1 MIKNQYKPP
10 KFKEQSFTCP
20 HCEVLTTQ
28 TWSND
33 ESFLESLFEYQYQIF
48 LDYRKDIDYS
58 RQDSIEGFFR
68 HLHYMKP
75 KFLGLN
81 NRPYFLA
88 TCTNPDCDKFS
99 FWVDEKMV
107 YPLVPT
113 SPTPHENMPENVKK
127 TYEEARRVQP
137 ASVRASAAL
146 LRVSLEQLT
155 AHLGE
160 TEGSLNT
167 RIANLKEK
175 GLPSQAIKSL
185 DIVRIYAN
193 EGGAHAGVIDL
204 ESKDNEDILHRL
216 FKLVNFII
224 EKTIADNKEIEEL
237 TAGLPE
243 AKKAGIENRDSK

>member
-1 MIKNQYKPP
+1 MTENQYKPP
-10 KFKEQSFTCP
+10 KFGEKSFTCP
-20 HCEVLTTQ
+20 HCRIVTIQ

-33 ESFLESLFEYQYQIF
+33 KSLLKSLFDYQYQMF
-48 LDYRKDIDYS
+48 LDYRGKIDNYDQRCIS
-58 RQDSIEGFFR
+58 
-68 HLHYMKP
+68 
-75 KFLGLN
+75 KFLNEIKPEFLSAI
-81 NRPYFLA
+81 NRPYFLGICSS
-88 TCTNPDCDKFS
+88 TDCKKLS

-107 YPLVPT
+107 YPSVPS
-113 SPTPHENMPENVKK
+113 SPPPHEDMPKNVKK
-127 TYEEARRVQP
+127 TYEEARQVQP

-160 TEGSLNT
+160 TKGSLNT

-175 GLPSQAIKSL
+175 GLPSQVIKSL

-193 EGGAHAGVIDL
+193 DGGAHAGVIDL

-216 FKLVNFII
+216 FMLVNFIV

-237 TAGLPE
+237 TARLPE
-243 AKKAGIENRDSK
+243 AKKAGIENRDSNN